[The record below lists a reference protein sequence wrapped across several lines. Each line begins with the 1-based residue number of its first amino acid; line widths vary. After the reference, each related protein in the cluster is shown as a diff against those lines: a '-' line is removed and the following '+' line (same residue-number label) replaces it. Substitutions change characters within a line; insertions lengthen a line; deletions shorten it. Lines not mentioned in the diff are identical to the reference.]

1 MKLIILNNYFL
12 KYMNQIGLMIRQK
25 VDREM
30 KMLDNY
36 QSSIVQSS
44 MKTISIAIAFWLTLG
59 QNLGQALPPPEDTPE
74 EILRTEI
81 ILGGRSPLDGKAL
94 TSAEYA
100 ELQAQLQ
107 ERGLTANL
115 NSDVRQIIF
124 LLQIRKF
131 IKTFTGISVN
141 P

>member
-1 MKLIILNNYFL
+1 
-12 KYMNQIGLMIRQK
+12 
-25 VDREM
+25 
-30 KMLDNY
+30 
-36 QSSIVQSS
+36 
-44 MKTISIAIAFWLTLG
+44 MKTIPIAIAFWLTLG
-59 QNLGQALPPPEDTPE
+59 HNLGQALPPPEDIPE

-94 TSAEYA
+94 TSGEYA
-100 ELQAQLQ
+100 ELQAQIQ
-107 ERGLTANL
+107 ERGFEENL
-115 NSDVRQIIF
+115 SSDVRQIIF